1 MRAACIGRLCSDIPL
16 QSIVDASFELSD
28 AAKLLLVNGMCD
40 EARDMLLAED
50 DDVEANTIQRT
61 EDGGRLFRVKA
72 LRLAKSIILQ
82 SNYLVAKHGFGQCAP
97 GKSSKL
103 IWCIRVILTTAIAV
117 SGVVTRVTLNQVMHI
132 PNYQRSHAFAS
143 QFPSLPTFD
152 ILA

>member
-61 EDGGRLFRVKA
+61 VKLFSRQAWIWAVCSGEIQQAHLVYSCDSHHRYRSIGRCDARYT
-72 LRLAKSIILQ
+72 Q
-82 SNYLVAKHGFGQCAP
+82 SG
-97 GKSSKL
+97 
-103 IWCIRVILTTAIAV
+103 
-117 SGVVTRVTLNQVMHI
+117 
-132 PNYQRSHAFAS
+132 HAYS
-143 QFPSLPTFD
+143 
-152 ILA
+152 